1 MNFQPRS
8 ILTFK
13 GPFADAADKELS
25 AAQGDSNK

>member
-25 AAQGDSNK
+25 AARAESGE